1 MKEQNQFFES
11 TSFYNNRE
19 LSWLAFNERVLWE
32 SMDHK
37 NPLLEQ
43 LRFLAIFS
51 SNLDEFFMVRVAGL
65 KDQVKANYNK
75 PENKA
80 GLTPKEQLKEISQYN
95 HYLVDLQIKAFI
107 DEISPELEKE
117 DLFFLKPYQLTDHQ
131 LEYIEYFFEEHIVQ
145 KLTSMVIGK
154 NSIFP
159 KLPNKS
165 LSLLVYLNEHTE
177 ASGKTQE
184 MAVIQMPASLNRII
198 RVPSDEGETFVM
210 LEDVISRFIYNLF
223 PGYTVSSTTAFRITR
238 NADLTIHEDESSDL
252 LIEIEKEL
260 KNRKWGAA
268 VRLEIEEHALNQ
280 EALSYLIDALEI
292 EEEDVYRINCFLD
305 LTFLSAFIKEVE
317 NEKEHLLFP
326 PFEPHI
332 PEILKSDVNL
342 FELVSKQDLFF
353 HHPYDSFHPIV
364 DFVGIAAEDPDV
376 IEIKQTLYRVSKNSP
391 VIANLKKAARN
402 GIRVTVLVELKAR
415 FDEEKNIKW
424 AKELERAGCTVIYGM
439 NYLKTHSKITLV
451 VKKVQD
457 HLEHYVHLGTGNYN
471 EETARIYTD
480 MGILTAHPKVGQD
493 AEKFFNF
500 ISGDSDKPVYDHLVV
515 APFSIRDKMSELID
529 EEIAY
534 HEKWKNGHI
543 IAKMNSLTDK
553 ELIKKFYKA
562 SCKGVKIDLIVRG
575 ICCLKPGIEG
585 VSENIKVLSIIGR
598 YLEHSRIYYFNQ
610 NNHPKIYLSSADLMT
625 RNMEKRVE
633 IFFPILDK
641 ENKMKLLE
649 ILNWQLRDNIKA
661 RYQDHTGKYSYI
673 LKKQDKSVQSQQIF
687 LEKANK
693 EE

>member
-1 MKEQNQFFES
+1 MDNPNQFFES

-32 SMDHK
+32 TLDHK

-65 KDQVKANYNK
+65 KDQVKANFSK

-80 GLTPKEQLKEISQYN
+80 GFTPKEQLREISHYN
-95 HYLVDLQIKAFI
+95 HELVELQTKAFAN
-107 DEISPELEKE
+107 EILPKLEKE
-117 DLFFLKPYQLTDHQ
+117 DLFFVKTSELTDYQ
-131 LEYIEYFFEEHIVQ
+131 QEYIQYYFEEHISQ
-145 KLTSMVIGK
+145 KLTSMIISK
-154 NSIFP
+154 NSFFP

-165 LSLLVYLNEHTE
+165 LSLFVYLESE
-177 ASGKTQE
+177 SAASEQQE
-184 MAVIQMPASLNRII
+184 MAVIQVPTSINRAI
-198 RVPSDEGETFVM
+198 RIPSDEGDTFVM
-210 LEDVISRFIYNLF
+210 LEEVISQFIYRLF
-223 PGYTVSSTTAFRITR
+223 PGYNVTSTTIFRITR

-268 VRLEIEEHALNQ
+268 VRLEIEENTLHND
-280 EALSYLIDALEI
+280 ALSYLIDVLEI
-292 EEEDVYRINCFLD
+292 EMEDVYKINRFLD
-305 LTFLSAFIKEVE
+305 LTFLFSFVQEVE
-317 NEKEHLLFP
+317 NEKRDLLFP
-326 PFEPHI
+326 PFDPQT
-332 PEILKSDVNL
+332 PEVLKNEKDVFKL
-342 FELVSKQDLFF
+342 ASKQDLFF
-353 HHPYDSFHPIV
+353 HHPYDSFGPIV
-364 DFVGIAAEDPDV
+364 DFVGIAAEDPEV
-376 IEIKQTLYRVSKNSP
+376 LEIKQTLYRVSKNSP
-391 VIANLKKAARN
+391 VIDNLKKAAQN
-402 GIRVTVLVELKAR
+402 GKQVTVLVELKAR
-415 FDEEKNIKW
+415 FEEEKNIKW
-424 AKELERAGCTVIYGM
+424 AKELERAGCKVLYGM
-439 NYLKTHSKITLV
+439 NYLKTHSKITLI
-451 VKKVQD
+451 VKKRQNKI
-457 HLEHYVHLGTGNYN
+457 ENYVHLGTGNYN
-471 EETARIYTD
+471 EETAKIYTD
-480 MGILTAHPKVGQD
+480 MGIITSNPQVGKD
-493 AEKFFNF
+493 AEKFFNY
-500 ISGDSDKPVYDHLVV
+500 ISGDSEKPVYDHLVV

-534 HEKWKNGHI
+534 HEKWENGHI

-610 NNHPKIYLSSADLMT
+610 NGQPKIYLSSADLMT

-633 IFFPILDK
+633 IFFPVLEK
-641 ENKMKLLE
+641 KNKIKLLE

-661 RYQDHTGKYSYI
+661 RYQDNTGKYSYI
-673 LKKQDKSVQSQQIF
+673 LKKRDKSIQSQQIF
-687 LEKANK
+687 LDNAYNEK
-693 EE
+693 